1 MILPSQLKVINMNEP
16 ISQKCDYCF
25 VTTLMIQQSVGVS
38 NFNSFGL
45 ICVDSILHANAN
57 MTLTIFSKRF
67 PISSGFIGSS
77 SIPWIVNRKKFNV
90 LKKKTIL
97 KRNEQRQETTKCN
110 RNIHIPNLDAP
121 PFPLQGC
128 PPNCKPP
135 MPWSSKQRHKLI
147 GKRLTAKSPNK
158 CKTHFF
164 LSLLTD
170 V

>member
-1 MILPSQLKVINMNEP
+1 MILPSQLKVINRNEP
-16 ISQKCDYCF
+16 ISQKCYYCF
-25 VTTLMIQQSVGVS
+25 VMTLMIQQSVGVS

-77 SIPWIVNRKKFNV
+77 SIPWIVNRKKFNA
-90 LKKKTIL
+90 LKKKQRF
-97 KRNEQRQETTKCN
+97 RNEQRQETTKCN

-135 MPWSSKQRHKLI
+135 MPWSSKQRHKL
-147 GKRLTAKSPNK
+147 SPNK
-158 CKTHFF
+158 CKTLFF
-164 LSLLTD
+164 FSLLTD